1 MILCS
6 KYWCRHVCPPY
17 WTSGRKKL
25 ALNNPGVP
33 HRELKPPWPCRAPC
47 HTHPA
52 PDIHQACCLYQKL
65 IILLRVDVCLLV
77 FFLGICCN
85 YVYIHS
91 GDMPLICARVWAN
104 GFKVC
109 LFLCVCVCC
118 QHTSLKW
125 ILICRRGAWCDRGA
139 AAGAQP
145 GGTGLVRE
153 GRKEGWSAIRSVHP
167 LMRGVLQSWS
177 LCRENESS
185 EKWSLFSA
193 SCTSMR
199 PTLNNWMLTSE
210 CQQLSRNF

>member
-6 KYWCRHVCPPY
+6 KYRCRHVCPPY

-33 HRELKPPWPCRAPC
+33 HRELKLPWPCRAPC

-109 LFLCVCVCC
+109 LFLCVCVCAANT
-118 QHTSLKW
+118 HPLSGSSFADGVPDVIGVL
-125 ILICRRGAWCDRGA
+125 LPELSRGVQAWWGK
-139 AAGAQP
+139 
-145 GGTGLVRE
+145 E
-153 GRKEGWSAIRSVHP
+153 GRKGGQQSEVSIPWW
-167 LMRGVLQSWS
+167 GVSCRAGPCAERMKARRNGLSFQPHALQWGQH
-177 LCRENESS
+177 LII
-185 EKWSLFSA
+185 
-193 SCTSMR
+193 
-199 PTLNNWMLTSE
+199 E
-210 CQQLSRNF
+210 C